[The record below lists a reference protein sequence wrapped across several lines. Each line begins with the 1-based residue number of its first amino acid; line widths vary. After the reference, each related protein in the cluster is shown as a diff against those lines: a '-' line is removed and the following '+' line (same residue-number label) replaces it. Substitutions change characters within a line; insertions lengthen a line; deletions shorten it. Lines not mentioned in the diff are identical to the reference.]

1 MTATC
6 ARPIPYAVPLETS
19 IAVNSCKHAWLVYTM
34 GNYFMHY
41 SQPMPPRV
49 KKEEISAPWA
59 CKVVPVKIEP
69 SESKEDVTIVPERT
83 APWIRKDT
91 PERND
96 LPERKDVPERFP
108 EKEDVPE
115 RKPRR
120 PKGPWKPRVPPTAPN
135 SKHFDSKLL
144 CAKNYAALDP
154 ARESFGLID
163 QGLSNPGTRALIL
176 HVLPRRNAPQILG
189 HIKPGMML
197 PAISKSGRGGTT
209 ALRVRFTTPTRYFA
223 PGSKVSSLTVGV
235 DETDW
240 QSLMAKAHRI

>member
-1 MTATC
+1 
-6 ARPIPYAVPLETS
+6 
-19 IAVNSCKHAWLVYTM
+19 
-34 GNYFMHY
+34 MHC

-49 KKEEISAPWA
+49 KKEDPPAPWE
-59 CKVVPVKIEP
+59 CKIVPVKPEPSDVAVVPVKTEP
-69 SESKEDVTIVPERT
+69 SDVAVVPVKL
-83 APWIRKDT
+83 APWIR
-91 PERND
+91 EN
-96 LPERKDVPERFP
+96 LPEKFP
-108 EKEDVPE
+108 EKTE
-115 RKPRR
+115 RKTRR

-135 SKHFDSKLL
+135 SKHFDGKIL

-189 HIKPGMML
+189 DIKPGMML

-223 PGSKVSSLTVGV
+223 PGSKISSLTVGV